1 MSDDGYHAGEGP
13 RRDDEVTRLLRARHA
28 PPADPAYWSGLEARI
43 MARVLAGVE
52 GRWDDVLA
60 GWARVGA
67 VAAGLLLLAAGAM
80 GVLVA
85 QTRDAE
91 ARMAYEAVVTPRQ
104 AAPLQTV
111 AGATGSD
118 GREETL
124 YYLISH

>member
-1 MSDDGYHAGEGP
+1 MSYDGYQAGAGP
-13 RRDDEVTRLLRARHA
+13 RRDDEVTRMLRTLHA

-43 MARVLAGVE
+43 MARVLGRAPE
-52 GRWDDVLA
+52 GGWDDVLA
-60 GWARVGA
+60 GWARLGV
-67 VAAGLLLLAAGAM
+67 VAAGLALLAALA
-80 GVLVA
+80 LVEH
-85 QTRDAE
+85 TRGAE

-111 AGATGSD
+111 TRSSGAE